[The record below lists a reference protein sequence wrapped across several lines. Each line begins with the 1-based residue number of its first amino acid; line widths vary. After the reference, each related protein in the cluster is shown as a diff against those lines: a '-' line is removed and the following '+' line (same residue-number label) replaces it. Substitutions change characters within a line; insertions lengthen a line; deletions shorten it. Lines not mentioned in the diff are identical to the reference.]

1 MEHKIIPV
9 NIVMT
14 YPVRWD
20 QYKVFRDFLQNFYDA
35 AGFQHWKDSFQYK
48 YENKT
53 LSMWIDGID
62 FSYEWLLH
70 IGASTKTADS
80 LHNAGYFGEGF
91 KIASLCA
98 VRDFA
103 WKVRMASGDWKLD
116 VISTKQRIDNHEID
130 MLAYDIKDRSYQKTS
145 RLELYPIKTNE
156 FQLFKNVILSFY
168 FYGNPILGEKIWE
181 GKEGA
186 VYTWNNNV
194 YPECL
199 PYTSDY
205 KRKGVV
211 FCSYQMLG
219 SNPFGLAV
227 CLHKYKKEDRERRS
241 LYSFEVVEVFESI
254 SYYISSYG
262 AMRVLEKMRRY
273 WNSTPRKHIDIHSW
287 SSVISNFIRKTAASP
302 ETSRQF
308 CKKYPNLLCIK
319 PVKTVRDRNRR
330 GQAKAWMAA
339 QDRKYLLVQE
349 GFSRLGYPTLEE
361 VCEQQGGF
369 VVNDLADEQEE
380 MGFEILENVVK
391 LIYDDFFPIEKGMPE
406 RKIIQNDDA
415 SYHGMAKVYKT
426 AKAVFNS
433 RGIAIRYDIR
443 EIYLKRVVFKQ
454 GGYYDA
460 LATYIHE
467 MCHVFGGDSSNAFSF
482 ALTIAMEKLLS
493 NYEVVEL
500 FKKKWDSVFAGI
512 N

>member
-1 MEHKIIPV
+1 
-9 NIVMT
+9 
-14 YPVRWD
+14 
-20 QYKVFRDFLQNFYDA
+20 
-35 AGFQHWKDSFQYK
+35 
-48 YENKT
+48 
-53 LSMWIDGID
+53 
-62 FSYEWLLH
+62 
-70 IGASTKTADS
+70 
-80 LHNAGYFGEGF
+80 
-91 KIASLCA
+91 
-98 VRDFA
+98 
-103 WKVRMASGDWKLD
+103 
-116 VISTKQRIDNHEID
+116 
-130 MLAYDIKDRSYQKTS
+130 
-145 RLELYPIKTNE
+145 
-156 FQLFKNVILSFY
+156 
-168 FYGNPILGEKIWE
+168 
-181 GKEGA
+181 
-186 VYTWNNNV
+186 
-194 YPECL
+194 
-199 PYTSDY
+199 
-205 KRKGVV
+205 
-211 FCSYQMLG
+211 
-219 SNPFGLAV
+219 
-227 CLHKYKKEDRERRS
+227 
-241 LYSFEVVEVFESI
+241 
-254 SYYISSYG
+254 
-262 AMRVLEKMRRY
+262 
-273 WNSTPRKHIDIHSW
+273 
-287 SSVISNFIRKTAASP
+287 
-302 ETSRQF
+302 
-308 CKKYPNLLCIK
+308 
-319 PVKTVRDRNRR
+319 
-330 GQAKAWMAA
+330 MAA